1 MGKRSRIDAGKR
13 FDVRMTMR
21 MLLLAA
27 LIALCVSAASAQDY
41 PSRPIKLLVPIPPGG
56 APDIV
61 ARVVGL
67 KLGEALGQQ
76 IVVENRPGANGNI
89 AAEATAKSPPDGYTL
104 MVCADSQIVINP
116 HIYRRLTFDPL
127 KDLSVVATLISNEF
141 VLAVNP
147 ALPVKTFKEFIAL
160 ARSANPPLVYA
171 SGGNGS
177 QHHLTME
184 MLKAR
189 ANLNLVHVP
198 YKGGTPATMATV
210 AGEAAAVFAGA
221 SSAPQIKAGRL
232 RAIAVAGA
240 ERSKLFPDLPTIGEF
255 YPGFRNSIWLALC
268 APGGLPEAI
277 TARLRSEVNRMLIQ
291 ADIKERFAGGMEPF
305 VSTPAEL
312 SALIQSDYAK
322 YGKVVKDIGAV
333 ID

>member
-1 MGKRSRIDAGKR
+1 MKR
-13 FDVRMTMR
+13 
-21 MLLLAA
+21 LLVSA
-27 LIALCVSAASAQDY
+27 LLALCVSAAAAQDF
-41 PSRPIKLLVPIPPGG
+41 PSRPIKLLVPISPGG

-61 ARVVGL
+61 ARVIGL

-76 IVVENRPGANGNI
+76 VVVENRTGANGNI
-89 AAEATAKSPPDGYTL
+89 AAEATAKAAPDGYTL
-104 MVCADSQIVINP
+104 MLCADSQIVINP
-116 HIYRRLTFDPL
+116 HLYKRLPFDPL
-127 KDLSVVATLISNEF
+127 KDLGVIATLVSNEF

-147 ALPVKTFKEFIAL
+147 ALPVKTLKEFIAF

-189 ANLNLVHVP
+189 AGINLVHVP
-198 YKGGTPATMATV
+198 YKGGTPATLATV
-210 AGEAAAVFAGA
+210 AGEAAALFAGS

-232 RAIAVAGA
+232 RAIAAAGA
-240 ERSKLFPDLPTIGEF
+240 ERSRLFPDLPTIGEF

-268 APGGLPEAI
+268 APAGLPEAI
-277 TARLRSEVNRMLIQ
+277 AGRLRSEVNRLLAQSDVKERLGSAGGLEPFLTTPAELAALIQ
-291 ADIKERFAGGMEPF
+291 ADF
-305 VSTPAEL
+305 
-312 SALIQSDYAK
+312 AK

-333 ID
+333 IE